1 MNNWGRHRRRSLPS
15 FIGPIIFALLLL
27 PAGLFAQAEFEKHP
41 IGTLN
46 VTVGGGSQSDA
57 RSIEEYRLIARE
69 AVGETYSTTKIRDAI
84 EALYN
89 TKRIDMVTV
98 SANLASAGAV
108 DLNFD
113 IKRKLQAQKVNIEIG
128 PTAGESI
135 TEQDLLLKLN
145 LVSPGSVITEQ
156 SLRESADQ
164 ILDYMRDMG
173 YYRSTV
179 TYEKRPMEFQ
189 NDVGVTFRITP
200 NEPAHVSSVSVR
212 VDGFTKPFDL
222 TSLKL
227 KEGGLYSRDR
237 LTADEKKVRDT
248 LRSEKFVAPELDDP
262 KVVYDSDANAI
273 SVSFT
278 GKVGPTVDVV
288 TETAGKTEKI
298 TDQTLI
304 PILRDATLD
313 YAAIVEGERRL
324 ENHYQEQGYFFANVT
339 PVCSA
344 APPISDVQNVPISN
358 DTEFL
363 CSMLASQDLS
373 GSKVQVKYVVDL
385 NRRLKLTDIRIRG
398 TDKLPIAEVKTVLG
412 TQEANALAIVP
423 VLGYGRGYTSA
434 RILEQ
439 DEQTI
444 KSLMSGLGYRD
455 AQVHAVQGV
464 SPDGNNLIV
473 TFQVDEGIPTVVTDI
488 EITGNAAIPS
498 DELRRSQDRGWNGC
512 LDELERVL
520 AER

>member
-57 RSIEEYRLIARE
+57 RSIEEYKLIARE
-69 AVGETYSTTKIRDAI
+69 AVGDTYSATKIRDAI

-248 LRSEKFVAPELDDP
+248 LRSEKFVAP
-262 KVVYDSDANAI
+262 
-273 SVSFT
+273 
-278 GKVGPTVDVV
+278 
-288 TETAGKTEKI
+288 
-298 TDQTLI
+298 
-304 PILRDATLD
+304 
-313 YAAIVEGERRL
+313 
-324 ENHYQEQGYFFANVT
+324 
-339 PVCSA
+339 
-344 APPISDVQNVPISN
+344 
-358 DTEFL
+358 
-363 CSMLASQDLS
+363 
-373 GSKVQVKYVVDL
+373 
-385 NRRLKLTDIRIRG
+385 
-398 TDKLPIAEVKTVLG
+398 
-412 TQEANALAIVP
+412 
-423 VLGYGRGYTSA
+423 
-434 RILEQ
+434 
-439 DEQTI
+439 
-444 KSLMSGLGYRD
+444 
-455 AQVHAVQGV
+455 
-464 SPDGNNLIV
+464 
-473 TFQVDEGIPTVVTDI
+473 
-488 EITGNAAIPS
+488 
-498 DELRRSQDRGWNGC
+498 
-512 LDELERVL
+512 
-520 AER
+520 